1 MPSTNN
7 SVTVTIAGGPS
18 ATVPWQ
24 QGMTA
29 LQAME
34 LAQGIIEPDPNQQFT
49 FGLQYYGASLGYLV
63 NMINETY
70 DSFISK
76 GGESASPFF
85 YWQFLVNSQPTTQ
98 SIDRTILSAGDEIR
112 FEFEI
117 YIAERHQSTLLSSK
131 HKYQTR

>member
-85 YWQFLVNSQPTTQ
+85 YWQFLVNSQPPTQ